1 MLPQLRSRRSH
12 NAVNAGVLVSIVVS
26 VARRTWALT
35 WLPMPAFVSLGGL
48 AYGLT
53 VYAGLAVVVHEAS
66 HRMFFLVGGAAQT
79 RAVNPGPQLVKTVL
93 LLVLVPGLSLFHRLL
108 QRRPSGHGGSSRDV
122 MARFVLIWL
131 AVGAL
136 TVSSRG
142 WHVLLAQI
150 VGLQVLSALNQVK
163 GALEHG
169 GPIATDPDPLL
180 RSRDTIFVGWPLFWP
195 FFVSIVHFEH
205 PLVPSVSWYAL
216 PRFHRALRG
225 VVPQPLHG
233 DVFNRA
239 RLRPLA
245 GRIGRISAAS

>member
-1 MLPQLRSRRSH
+1 M
-12 NAVNAGVLVSIVVS
+12 
-26 VARRTWALT
+26 
-35 WLPMPAFVSLGGL
+35 
-48 AYGLT
+48 
-53 VYAGLAVVVHEAS
+53 
-66 HRMFFLVGGAAQT
+66 
-79 RAVNPGPQLVKTVL
+79 
-93 LLVLVPGLSLFHRLL
+93 
-108 QRRPSGHGGSSRDV
+108 
-122 MARFVLIWL
+122 
-131 AVGAL
+131 
-136 TVSSRG
+136 
-142 WHVLLAQI
+142 LLAQI

-195 FFVSIVHFEH
+195 FFVSIVHFEQ
-205 PLVPSVSWYAL
+205 PLVPSVPWYAL

-245 GRIGRISAAS
+245 GRIGRISGAVVSPLARLALAARWDRLRSVWTCARCSVLAVKNPRPRAQAAERAAAHAARPL